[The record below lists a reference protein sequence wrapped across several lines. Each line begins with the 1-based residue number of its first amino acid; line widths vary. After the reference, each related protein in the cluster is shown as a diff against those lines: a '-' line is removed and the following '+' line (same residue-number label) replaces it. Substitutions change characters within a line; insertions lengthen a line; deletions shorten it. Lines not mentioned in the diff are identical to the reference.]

1 MSVNTE
7 LKDHIF
13 EMIRLMNENDFH
25 EVSNVFSDDI
35 FIVRPTGNPLTKKA
49 WLEMVKSKDVEMKGT
64 KLLDINVINV
74 NDEGNMGYV
83 CYTTHSRFSYKG
95 TLNDDVAVFV
105 AIFKRFNGNWKIT
118 YMQRSTGR
126 KPIEP
131 MPNFVLNH

>member
-1 MSVNTE
+1 MSANTE

-13 EMIRLMNENDFH
+13 EMIRLMNENDYH

-49 WLEMVKSKDVEMKGT
+49 WLEMVNSKDVEMKGT

-95 TLNDDVAVFV
+95 KLNDDVAVFV
-105 AIFKRFNGNWKIT
+105 GVFKRFNGNWKMT

-126 KPIEP
+126 KPSEP
-131 MPNFVLNH
+131 MPNFVLNR